1 MRLTNKLWIG
11 IGALALLS
19 PLGIIL
25 PRLFKAGSAW
35 GEWDL
40 SPKMWPALFPGYK
53 SESWLGYIFSAA
65 IGIIIV
71 AILVFFL
78 GRLLTGKDEK

>member
-1 MRLTNKLWIG
+1 
-11 IGALALLS
+11 
-19 PLGIIL
+19 
-25 PRLFKAGSAW
+25 
-35 GEWDL
+35 
-40 SPKMWPALFPGYK
+40 MWPALFPGYK

-78 GRLLTGKDEK
+78 GRLLTGKYEK